1 MKVLLKYCA
10 DVHWPLGPSKDKK
23 TPIILAAAH
32 GNMKMVKLL
41 FKQGA
46 FIEQE
51 GMGNEHEIILKE
63 YCKITSKCN
72 DFLIVN
78 SHVK

>member
-1 MKVLLKYCA
+1 MKVLLKYGA

-23 TPIILAAAH
+23 TRIILAAAH
-32 GNMKMVKLL
+32 GNMEMVKLL

-51 GMGNEHEIILKE
+51 GVGNDYFEKSTYPEFTRE
-63 YCKITSKCN
+63 MSGQRE
-72 DFLIVN
+72 
-78 SHVK
+78 

>member
-1 MKVLLKYCA
+1 MKVLLKYGA

-23 TPIILAAAH
+23 TPIILAAAR
-32 GNMKMVKLL
+32 GSLEMVKLL

-51 GMGNEHEIILKE
+51 GMNNEHEIILKRTVQDS
-63 YCKITSKCN
+63 CQ
-72 DFLIVN
+72 V
-78 SHVK
+78 